1 MSVNA
6 HPGLA
11 FLLFKNKDNHTLT
24 ISKHPIRFSPSR
36 RELRAEENLHGPDV
50 CRVLP
55 ASFYLNPTVALR
67 DGRLLP
73 STFHRWES
81 CGRRE
86 EITCPRCRT
95 TGCEARTP
103 THVCLTQ
110 GLAPRLSKSFGLDL
124 SPGEGL
130 RTDAARPQ
138 WADVTETAVACF

>member
-24 ISKHPIRFSPSR
+24 ISKHFSHSSPSR
-36 RELRAEENLHGPDV
+36 RGLRAEGNLRGPAV
-50 CRVLP
+50 CRVLS
-55 ASFYLNPTVALR
+55 ASFYLNPTVALQ
-67 DGRLLP
+67 DGRLSP

-81 CGRRE
+81 WPPGGDNL
-86 EITCPRCRT
+86 PQCRT

-110 GLAPRLSKSFGLDL
+110 GLAPRLSKSSGLAL
-124 SPGEGL
+124 SPGAGL
-130 RTDAARPQ
+130 RTDAVRPQ
-138 WADVTETAVACF
+138 WANVTKTAVACF